1 MLKCI
6 VIDDE
11 KPAVDEMV
19 YLLSKFDNVEVV
31 ATYTDC
37 MSFISAIEQYTDHV
51 LFLDINMPKVSGLLI
66 ADHILKNNIAM
77 KIVFVTAY
85 DSYAI
90 KAFEVNAVDYILKPV
105 ENDRLAQTIQRLKDM
120 HVEAIKESEGNIRN
134 MTKAFKHEQKVM
146 SFYRDGVLKPVRFED
161 ISLIYFEDR
170 TTHVITKQGTFSC
183 KKNLSEIE
191 EILSEQFFR
200 CHRAFIINIDYIE
213 EIEPWFN
220 NTFMVKV
227 KNHSKQVPISRG
239 NINIFKEKMH
249 IF

>member
-37 MSFISAIEQYTDHV
+37 MSFISAIEQYVDHT
-51 LFLDINMPKVSGLLI
+51 LFLDINMPKISGLLI
-66 ADHILKNNIAM
+66 ADHIIKNNIPM
-77 KIVFVTAY
+77 RIVFVTAY
-85 DSYAI
+85 DTYAI

-105 ENDRLAQTIQRLKDM
+105 ENERLSQTIQRLENM
-120 HVEAIKESEGNIRN
+120 QTEMMKESGNHIRN
-134 MTKAFKHEQKVM
+134 LVKTYKHEQKVM
-146 SFYRDGVLKPVRFED
+146 SLYKDGILKPVKYED

-170 TTHVITKQGTFSC
+170 TTHVVTKFGNFSC

-200 CHRAFIINIDYIE
+200 CHRAFIINIDFIE

-220 NTFMVKV
+220 NTFMIKV
-227 KNHSKQVPISRG
+227 RNYDKQVPISRG
-239 NINIFKEKMH
+239 NINAFKEKMH